1 MQCGQGGVAEVHVSV
16 RRGRARKLCEGTD
29 YEFAKSWAERREQE
43 IRSSDALDHMRALAV
58 RKTSACLGIRFV
70 LLLLEEVVR
79 HVPSEKNEKLSVALA
94 EAST

>member
-1 MQCGQGGVAEVHVSV
+1 M

-58 RKTSACLGIRFV
+58 RKTSACLSIRFV

-79 HVPSEKNEKLSVALA
+79 HVPSEKNFRSRLQKLVL
-94 EAST
+94 EAVELTATKS